1 MIFIIISII
10 CNFINYDYFNIFQSF
25 AWSIASILIIYS
37 AIKYTIRYRGVQFRI
52 RKIIGSLRSKSKN
65 NISPLSSL
73 SISLAAKIGVGSL
86 SGVALTLYFGGLGSM
101 FWLCLIS
108 LLVSVNTYVEC
119 ILGIKYRDK
128 LGKNYLGG
136 PSYYIKKCLGNKWLS
151 RLYGILIIITYSG
164 LFLSIQSNTIV
175 ATLSSFEIDK
185 SLVVF
190 ILSLVTFLIIW
201 KGIGN
206 ISFVN
211 SILVPVMLIF
221 YLVLGIYV
229 TYNNFSSLG
238 GILKNVIVS
247 AFNIKSII
255 PVFIIG
261 MQRAIF
267 ITESSIGTSAMSA
280 SLCDNEASKQG
291 TLEVLGIHITT
302 FLVCVTT
309 FLIIVTSN
317 YLNINFE
324 NINGIEIVMYAFNYH
339 FGTKGMLI
347 LSIIT
352 CMFAFSTI
360 ISSYFFGENN
370 LKVFNVKGNIIY
382 KIIFI
387 LIIVI
392 SGYVNP
398 TMLWNL
404 TDYFIAIL
412 SIINVSSIL
421 RIKN

>member
-10 CNFINYDYFNIFQSF
+10 CNFINYDYFNLLQSL

-37 AIKYTIRYRGVQFRI
+37 AIKYTIKYRGIQFRI
-52 RKIIGSLRSKSKN
+52 DKIIGSIRSKSKN
-65 NISPLSSL
+65 NISPLASL

-136 PSYYIKKCLGNKWLS
+136 PSYYIRKCLGNKWLS

-175 ATLSSFEIDK
+175 ATLSSFQFDK
-185 SLVVF
+185 RLILVV
-190 ILSLVTFLIIW
+190 LSLVTFLIIW
-201 KGIGN
+201 KGIKN

-211 SILVPVMLIF
+211 SILVPIMLLF
-221 YLVLGIYV
+221 YLILGIYV
-229 TYNNFSSLG
+229 VINNFSSLG
-238 GILKNVIVS
+238 GIIRNVLIS
-247 AFNIKSII
+247 AFNIRSII

-291 TLEVLGIHITT
+291 ALEVLGIHITT

-309 FLIIVTSN
+309 FLMIATSN
-317 YLNINFE
+317 YLDINFG
-324 NINGIEIVMYAFNYH
+324 NINGIEIVMYAFKYH
-339 FGTKGMLI
+339 FGNKGMLF

-370 LKVFNVKGNIIY
+370 LKIFNIKNNSIY
-382 KIIFI
+382 KILF
-387 LIIVI
+387 IIVIII

-398 TMLWNL
+398 YKLWNL